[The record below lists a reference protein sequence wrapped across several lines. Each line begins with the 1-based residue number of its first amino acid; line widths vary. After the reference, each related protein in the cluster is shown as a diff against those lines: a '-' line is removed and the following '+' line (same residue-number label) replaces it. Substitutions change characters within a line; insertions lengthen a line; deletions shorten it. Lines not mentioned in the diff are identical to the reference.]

1 MRVII
6 ASWLSS
12 NEKVS
17 EMGSWIGT
25 DASTGTEAAREAK
38 GVDEVVVDDV
48 DEVRRATAVD
58 VGRLKISSMSSEQRH
73 LKQGN
78 FGLLL
83 TILQVVTFDGIIQS
97 FKSYRGQKVFLEKS
111 SHLLQP
117 YKKVK
122 EKWKFVLNEHE
133 SKLEK

>member
-1 MRVII
+1 
-6 ASWLSS
+6 
-12 NEKVS
+12 
-17 EMGSWIGT
+17 
-25 DASTGTEAAREAK
+25 
-38 GVDEVVVDDV
+38 VDDV

-58 VGRLKISSMSSEQRH
+58 VGRLKTISSMSSEQRH

-97 FKSYRGQKVFLEKS
+97 FKSYKGQKVFFEKS

-122 EKWKFVLNEHE
+122 EK
-133 SKLEK
+133 

>member
-1 MRVII
+1 
-6 ASWLSS
+6 
-12 NEKVS
+12 
-17 EMGSWIGT
+17 
-25 DASTGTEAAREAK
+25 
-38 GVDEVVVDDV
+38 VDDV

-58 VGRLKISSMSSEQRH
+58 VGRLKTISSMSSEQRH

-122 EKWKFVLNEHE
+122 EK
-133 SKLEK
+133 